1 MRSNSET
8 EQLWVDAW
16 SDLYELTGN
25 ADSAECLLPDGRT
38 VGLEECRG
46 WLQDSV
52 YGGWFVQVEP
62 GWVKGNPGIVVS
74 RWTEEP

>member
-1 MRSNSET
+1 MPGNSET
-8 EQLWVDAW
+8 EQRWVEAW
-16 SDLYELTGN
+16 SDLYGLTGN
-25 ADSAECLLPDGRT
+25 TSSADCLLPDGQT

-52 YGGWFVQVEP
+52 YGGWFVRVEP
-62 GWVKGNPGIVVS
+62 GWVKGKPGIVVS